1 MARQTRLNGS
11 FQKSIGLIGMRFHR
25 SDRTPSAH
33 ASATSISLGPHPCL
47 LQGEQ
52 AALQMILAR
61 FAARAALFSAKAAFR
76 HPACS
81 WRSMQLQS
89 MRPTAI
95 DVVLAAH
102 FTTFTSMVAAGR
114 RAGNGRV
121 SIGWRVE
128 NANIVCVILQGSL
141 QSLCEA
147 IGSSVCVV
155 HVHLPPWAVM

>member
-1 MARQTRLNGS
+1 VWPTIGTPQLTR
-11 FQKSIGLIGMRFHR
+11 R
-25 SDRTPSAH
+25 PP
-33 ASATSISLGPHPCL
+33 SISFGPHPCL

-61 FAARAALFSAKAAFR
+61 FAARAAFFSAKAAFR

-121 SIGWRVE
+121 AIGWRVE

-147 IGSSVCVV
+147 IGSSVWCMSIYLRGPSCS
-155 HVHLPPWAVM
+155 HSCSTKQPQNRKQNRHF